1 MKEEQSS
8 AWGRGEEEWVGE
20 AVGESPRGRVLVG
33 NTMHGQYLQ
42 VYTNTRCTP
51 HLYRQVPHTSQVYTS
66 PVPTGPP
73 HLTCTYRSPTPPR
86 CTPHLHELF
95 PRGKLG
101 DEDVLAIRHPR
112 HRHKQPPAHDL
123 VCIGRQH
130 LGGEGSRWW
139 AIRGGRDTDW
149 TMELQ

>member
-1 MKEEQSS
+1 MP
-8 AWGRGEEEWVGE
+8 GEGEEWVGE
-20 AVGESPRGRVLVG
+20 AVGESPRGRVLVA
-33 NTMHGQYLQ
+33 NTMQGQYL
-42 VYTNTRCTP
+42 
-51 HLYRQVPHTSQVYTS
+51 QVPHTSQVYTS

-73 HLTCTYRSPTPPR
+73 HLTCTYRSPTP
-86 CTPHLHELF
+86 HLHELF

-112 HRHKQPPAHDL
+112 HGHKQPPAHDL